1 MVKVAPASCP
11 RRAIFHVQEVAMP
24 ADDDKLPFPKVMVLV
39 FGVMI
44 AAILTLLVYVAVSS

>member
-1 MVKVAPASCP
+1 
-11 RRAIFHVQEVAMP
+11 MP
-24 ADDDKLPFPKVMVLV
+24 ADDDKLPFPKVMVLA

>member
-1 MVKVAPASCP
+1 MAP
-11 RRAIFHVQEVAMP
+11 
-24 ADDDKLPFPKVMVLV
+24 DDEKLPFPKVMVMV

>member
-1 MVKVAPASCP
+1 MPVSCP
-11 RRAIFHVQEVAMP
+11 QRIIFLVQEVAMP